1 MSLRTVLF
9 IYLLLSALWISLGLN
24 LRARQ
29 SDQDALL
36 RLKVSHLWGN
46 VHHQAGPRGNVD
58 RSEVAVDLDL
68 KHVRKGLLWYTTY
81 SSRLKARYRVH
92 EAGSF
97 QFPLP
102 DPAGMYSDFSVHV
115 NGREVPYQLQN
126 GVVVLPVGAGTS
138 DVEVSYR
145 SQGSDAWWYD
155 FRPDV
160 APTRSL
166 LLTVR
171 TNFADIDFPDGSDA
185 PTERRREGDGWLLS
199 WKYDNLLSGAQ
210 AGLTL
215 PRKANPGPR
224 LIEICLFA
232 PLGLL
237 LFFFV
242 LTAVLLR
249 TRTELGTLPFVLL
262 GAGYFSFHLML
273 AYMGDLM
280 PLPLALT
287 LAAVIALAVNL
298 SYVARVT
305 SAGFALRRVG
315 PLLLLYLVGFAC
327 VFLQEG
333 FRGLPLVLILV
344 ATLAILMHLT
354 AGVEETAAFY
364 PARAT

>member
-1 MSLRTVLF
+1 MSVRNVFFL
-9 IYLLLSALWISLGLN
+9 YLLLSALWIGLGLN
-24 LRARQ
+24 LSARQ

-36 RLKVSHLWGN
+36 RQKVSHLWGN
-46 VHHQAGPRGNVD
+46 VHHQAGPRRSIE
-58 RSEVAVDLDL
+58 RSEVSVDLDL

-81 SSRLKARYRVH
+81 SSRLKARYHVA
-92 EAGSF
+92 EAGEF

-102 DPAGMYSDFSVHV
+102 DPAGMYSDFFVRV
-115 NGREVPYQLQN
+115 NGREAPYKLVS
-126 GVVVLPVGAGTS
+126 GAVVLSLVPAGS
-138 DVEVSYR
+138 DVEVGYR
-145 SQGSDAWWYD
+145 SLGSDAWWYD

-185 PTERRREGDGWLLS
+185 PTERRREGDGWVLT

-262 GAGYFSFHLML
+262 GAGYFSFHLL
-273 AYMGDLM
+273 LVYLGDVM
-280 PLPLALT
+280 PLPLAVA
-287 LAAVIALAVNL
+287 LAAAVALLVNL
-298 SYVARVT
+298 TYAARVT
-305 SAGFALRRVG
+305 SARFALGRVG

-327 VFLQEG
+327 VFLREG
-333 FRGLPLVLILV
+333 FRGLPLVLLLV

-354 AGVEETAAFY
+354 AGMDQ